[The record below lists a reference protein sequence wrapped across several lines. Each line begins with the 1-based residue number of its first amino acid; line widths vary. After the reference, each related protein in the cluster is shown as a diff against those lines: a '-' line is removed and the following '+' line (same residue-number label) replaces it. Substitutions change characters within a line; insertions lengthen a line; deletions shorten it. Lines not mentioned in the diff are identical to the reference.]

1 MKSVTRAEV
10 CAVACAELFRDAGEI
25 MVSPMATMVS
35 IGARLARLTF
45 SPDILLTDGEARL
58 LADTPAIGAVG
69 AIEGWMPFGRVF
81 ETLSW
86 GRRHV
91 VMGANQ
97 IDRYGNQNLSAFGP
111 LQHPTRQMFGVRG
124 APGNTINHATS
135 YWVGNHTTRVFGDSV
150 DVVSGIGWDKVDPD
164 NPAYRFMNVYR
175 VVTNLGVFDFNG
187 PDHQMRA
194 VSLHP
199 GVEAEQVAENTSFEV
214 HGLGAAGVSR
224 LPTGDEQKL
233 IQEVIDPKSLRD
245 KEIRMTRLRT
255 PLTELIGIEHPVVQT
270 GMGWVAGARLVAATS
285 NAGGLGIL
293 ASATMTLDE
302 LATAVTK
309 VKDATDKPF
318 GINIRADAGDAN
330 DRVDLLIREG
340 VKVASFALAP
350 KPDLIAK
357 LKEAGVVVIPSVGLA
372 KHAKKVAGWGADAV
386 IVQGGEGGGHTGPI
400 ATTLL
405 LPSVLDALK
414 GEDIPVVA
422 AGGFFDGR
430 GLAAALSYGAAGV
443 AMGTRFLLTSDSTVP
458 DAVKRRYLESG
469 LDGTV
474 VSTRVDGMPHRVL
487 RTGLVEKLE
496 GGSRLRGF
504 SAAVRN
510 AQKFKKMSG
519 MSWRSMISDG
529 LEMRHGKELTWS
541 QVVMAANTPMLLKA
555 GLVEGNTDAG
565 VLASGQVAGILD
577 DLPSCA
583 ELIESIVSDAV
594 KHLQAAAAL
603 VE

>member
-1 MKSVTRAEV
+1 
-10 CAVACAELFRDAGEI
+10 
-25 MVSPMATMVS
+25 
-35 IGARLARLTF
+35 
-45 SPDILLTDGEARL
+45 
-58 LADTPAIGAVG
+58 
-69 AIEGWMPFGRVF
+69 
-81 ETLSW
+81 
-86 GRRHV
+86 
-91 VMGANQ
+91 
-97 IDRYGNQNLSAFGP
+97 
-111 LQHPTRQMFGVRG
+111 
-124 APGNTINHATS
+124 
-135 YWVGNHTTRVFGDSV
+135 
-150 DVVSGIGWDKVDPD
+150 
-164 NPAYRFMNVYR
+164 
-175 VVTNLGVFDFNG
+175 
-187 PDHQMRA
+187 
-194 VSLHP
+194 
-199 GVEAEQVAENTSFEV
+199 
-214 HGLGAAGVSR
+214 
-224 LPTGDEQKL
+224 
-233 IQEVIDPKSLRD
+233 
-245 KEIRMTRLRT
+245 MTKLRT
-255 PLTELIGIEHPVVQT
+255 ALTELIGIEHPVVQT
-270 GMGWVAGARLVAATS
+270 GMGWVAGARLVSATS

-302 LATAVTK
+302 LRTAVTK
-309 VKDATDKPF
+309 VKAATDKPF

-330 DRVDLLIREG
+330 ERIDLLIREG

-357 LKEAGVVVIPSVGLA
+357 LKDAGVVVIPSVGLA
-372 KHAKKVAGWGADAV
+372 KHAEKVAGWGADAV

-405 LPSVLDALK
+405 LPSVLDAV
-414 GEDIPVVA
+414 DIPVVA

-458 DAVKRRYLESG
+458 EAVKQRYLTAG

-487 RTGLVEKLE
+487 RTGLVERLE
-496 GGSRLRGF
+496 SGSRLRGF

-519 MSWRSMISDG
+519 MTWRSMISDG

-583 ELIESIVSDAV
+583 ELIDTIVSDAI
-594 KHLQAAAAL
+594 KHLQAAAAF